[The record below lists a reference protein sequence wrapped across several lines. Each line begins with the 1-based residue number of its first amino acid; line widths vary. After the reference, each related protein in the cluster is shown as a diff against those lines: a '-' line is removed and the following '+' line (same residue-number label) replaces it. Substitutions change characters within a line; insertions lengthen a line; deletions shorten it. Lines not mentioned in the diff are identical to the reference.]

1 MARVRTRSKRNAG
14 EPVNPKTTAIF
25 LIVSL
30 SALVTGCATPAA
42 PEYGGRWRPVNRF
55 SEAPQEIALQRAYLF
70 YASPL
75 DATLKTML
83 ERWAADSKMTLDY
96 HAPVDY
102 TLYAPVAE
110 VRTNDLAS
118 AVARLSDI
126 YSEKRLAVSVESK
139 RIVVR
144 MSEAPGTASGGVVAP

>member
-25 LIVSL
+25 LTVSL

-96 HAPVDY
+96 QAPVDY
-102 TLYAPVAE
+102 TLHAPVAD
-110 VRTNDLAS
+110 VRGDDLNS
-118 AVARLSDI
+118 AVSRLSTI
-126 YSEKRLAVSVESK
+126 YAAQRLAITVEGN

-144 MSEAPGTASGGVVAP
+144 ESENSVAPATAVAP

>member
-25 LIVSL
+25 LVVSL
-30 SALVTGCATPAA
+30 SALVSGCATPPA

-55 SEAPQEIALQRAYLF
+55 SEAPQEIALQRSYLF

-83 ERWAADSKMTLDY
+83 ERWAADSKMALDY
-96 HAPVDY
+96 QAPVDY
-102 TLYAPVAE
+102 TLHAPVAD
-110 VRTNDLAS
+110 VRSDDLGS
-118 AVARLSDI
+118 AVSRLSTI
-126 YSEKRLAVSVESK
+126 YAAQRLAITVEGN

-144 MSEAPGTASGGVVAP
+144 EAQNTVAPSTAVAP